1 MLLVHIPRMTN
12 RLGYTL
18 NVLFRHLLRLDF
30 EITVDLDVFE
40 RHDGPKLCYGR
51 QQLGDGLFIR
61 SCDLLF
67 QTTIEDQ
74 QPRCFRYE
82 EMPALYP
89 VHNAESAFPFDIF
102 AASFFCLAG
111 DKARLFFSF
120 LYLEE
125 GKDKLL
131 PGRTRTPG
139 RPAGASEAESAHA
152 HCRLRMLNPGRGRG

>member
-1 MLLVHIPRMTN
+1 MLTASEGVFLQGRLLCLPEEETDVFFCGMKRHFGVVLKKSCIFAFSIRSEISLMLLVHIPRMTN

-74 QPRCFRYE
+74 QPRCFWYE

-89 VHNAESAFPFDIF
+89 VHNAEKG
-102 AASFFCLAG
+102 AA
-111 DKARLFFSF
+111 
-120 LYLEE
+120 
-125 GKDKLL
+125 
-131 PGRTRTPG
+131 
-139 RPAGASEAESAHA
+139 PAVQRSEIPA
-152 HCRLRMLNPGRGRG
+152 